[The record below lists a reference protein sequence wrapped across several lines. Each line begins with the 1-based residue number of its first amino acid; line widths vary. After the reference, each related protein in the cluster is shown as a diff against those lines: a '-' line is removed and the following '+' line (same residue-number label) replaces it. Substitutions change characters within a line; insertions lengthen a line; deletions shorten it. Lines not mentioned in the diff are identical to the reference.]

1 LRLDLRRVDLANV
14 IRGAADVVKPAAEA
28 KDLTVALDLDPCVGP
43 ISGDPDRL
51 QQIVWNLLTNSVKFT
66 PKGGRIE
73 VSLTAEGSD
82 ALLRVTDTGVGI
94 VSELLPHVFERFRQ
108 GTSSASRTHGG
119 LGIGLALV
127 RHLTEMHGGTVV
139 AMSDGE
145 NRGASFTVR
154 IPELGARALMEQ
166 PSLAPIEGPLDAA
179 RAGALDQ
186 LTVLVVDDD
195 ADARD
200 LISTALRHAG
210 AHVMAAASV
219 RDALDILQTTTPHA
233 IVSDIAMPNGTGYDL
248 ARQIRSMPQTAQIP
262 AIALTAYGRPEDR
275 ERALSVGFNFHIV
288 KPVEPLHLVHAVAA
302 AVGRA

>member
-1 LRLDLRRVDLANV
+1 
-14 IRGAADVVKPAAEA
+14 
-28 KDLTVALDLDPCVGP
+28 
-43 ISGDPDRL
+43 
-51 QQIVWNLLTNSVKFT
+51 
-66 PKGGRIE
+66 
-73 VSLTAEGSD
+73 
-82 ALLRVTDTGVGI
+82 
-94 VSELLPHVFERFRQ
+94 
-108 GTSSASRTHGG
+108 
-119 LGIGLALV
+119 
-127 RHLTEMHGGTVV
+127 
-139 AMSDGE
+139 MSDGE